1 MLIGLKVMEL
11 KIYFMKQ
18 PTKTFSPKDI
28 DKGIRDRRKDNQ
40 SFM

>member
-18 PTKTFSPKDI
+18 PTKTFFSKDI
-28 DKGIRDRRKDNQ
+28 EKGIMDRQKDNQ